1 MKKWLGRLT
10 NGRGTDPG
18 ANTVKSFK
26 ENQKKEEAFDYRDR
40 GIQTVPLD
48 RIVGSVGRYHDF
60 DSRFRPK
67 EHVDSERLEKIRA
80 AVRSGVS
87 LRPVDLYQIKDEYYV
102 LDGNHRI
109 SVAKEFGFQ
118 DIDARIIEFIPS
130 KETLDNVIYRERAD
144 FNDKTRLS
152 QAIDLTEMG
161 QYVRLLDQ
169 IDKHRQYLAQ
179 EQLTPISLEQAARD
193 WYKTIYRP
201 LTAIIQNGKLLDS
214 FPGRA
219 IGDLYVYIS
228 FHQWEKRGA
237 RKYGIGINDLVADD
251 MEEFRKKMSTLEE
264 CEYPEMERGII
275 IFVLMHV
282 KASREYRIIEKLFA
296 LDEVQEVHSVH
307 GDVDVIAKISLK
319 RDLVSSDAEVISE
332 FVHNKIR
339 KMAGV
344 VSTET
349 LIPGYSKVKSQPR
362 RP

>member
-1 MKKWLGRLT
+1 MKKWLDRLT

-18 ANTVKSFK
+18 ADTVKSFK
-26 ENQKKEEAFDYRDR
+26 ENQRKEEAFDYRDR

-60 DSRFRPK
+60 DSSFRPK
-67 EHVDSERLEKIRA
+67 QHVDSERLEKVKA
-80 AVRSGVS
+80 AVRSGVP

-109 SVAKEFGFQ
+109 SVAKEFGFT

-152 QAIDLTEMG
+152 QTIDLTEMG
-161 QYVRLLDQ
+161 QYARLLDQ
-169 IDKHRQYLAQ
+169 IENHRQYLAQ
-179 EQLTPISLEQAARD
+179 EQQEPISLEQAAKD

-201 LTAIIQNGKLLDS
+201 LTAIIQKGKLLDS
-214 FPGRA
+214 FPGRTIA
-219 IGDLYVYIS
+219 DLYVYIS
-228 FHQWEKRGA
+228 FHQWQNIGV
-237 RKYGIGINDLVADD
+237 RKYGIGIKDLVADD

-275 IFVLMHV
+275 IFVLMNV
-282 KASREYRIIEKLFA
+282 KASKEYRIIEKLFA
-296 LDEVQEVHSVH
+296 LEEVQEVHSVH

-344 VSTET
+344 VSTQT

-362 RP
+362 